1 MTSLLGLLTAFA
13 AFFLLPAWL
22 WIFTER
28 LSWRFK
34 ETERK
39 ERDFWLASSTG
50 LVVLV
55 AWLVWKFLL
64 PDWWRNATLELMG

>member
-1 MTSLLGLLTAFA
+1 MTTLVAILTYFV

-22 WIFTER
+22 WLFNER

-39 ERDFWLASSTG
+39 ERDWWLVGGGALLMLS
-50 LVVLV
+50 
-55 AWLVWKFLL
+55 AWLIWRSVL
-64 PDWWRNATLELMG
+64 PDWWRAEMMELG